1 MYALM
6 QDLRYSA
13 RALRKKPGFTLIAIV
28 TLALGIGVNTAL
40 FTGFNIFL
48 RPKPVKDP
56 ETIVRLAYQGA
67 GRENRFSFADYNYF
81 RAHTKVFSD
90 VIATQDG
97 EKFLLGEKTSS
108 REPEEILGDFVS
120 DNYFATLGGAA
131 GIGRLFTPEENQVQ
145 GRDAV
150 IVLSHRFW
158 QRRFGGDAQ
167 IVGRSF
173 LLNGKPFTV
182 IGVTHPAYVG
192 LRYDMPDIWLPLAM
206 RAAMPTVHFENT
218 PSEQRDW
225 FGSQQFRWLSL
236 NARLKPGK
244 TVEEARAETGFLL
257 SQLAPTKASID
268 ARDSVAVESIN
279 EIRGDHDIRESMAM
293 VLGASGM
300 VLLIACFNIAN
311 MQLARAASRQKEI
324 GVRLCLGASRSRLIR
339 QLLTESLLL
348 AAFGGVAGLLLA
360 WWSLDL
366 LLAGTLT
373 RYGGGDLLRLAV
385 DVTPDARVLGFSL
398 LLALG
403 SGIAFGLVPALR
415 ATRPDLVSIIK
426 DEGANVSTRS
436 RGSWL
441 RSGLVVAQVSL
452 CLLLLIPA
460 GLLLRSLQRVLAA
473 NPGFE
478 SKQLLSLGYSLELS
492 GYDAERAKLFQ
503 QQLISRVASL
513 PGVQSVSL
521 DRRFEGRAIV
531 SVLDEPA
538 TNPRQFGPTPFE
550 SISADYLETI
560 GTPLVQGRGFTA
572 GEVNAKAPVLIISE
586 ATAANIWPGQNA
598 LGKAIRLERRL
609 REGSEIIFPKAHII
623 GVARNNQAYRVGET
637 PPLFFYRPET
647 VEGEM
652 DTALLVRT
660 TTDASRLKELVRK
673 EAYALE
679 PVLRLFVSTAEEEIA
694 KDQSVLSTRAASEA
708 TSLLGSLA
716 LLLAALGIYGVM
728 AWSVAQRTREI
739 GIRMALGAQHRDVLA
754 LVVKQGMKLVLLG
767 IVIGVPLSVV
777 VTHLMKGLLFG
788 LSATDPVA
796 FSLITALLI
805 FVAILACYIPARRA
819 TKVDPVISLRYE

>member
-13 RALRKKPGFTLIAIV
+13 RALRKKPGFTFIAIV

-40 FTGFNIFL
+40 FSGFNIFL

-81 RAHTKVFSD
+81 RDHTKVFSD

-108 REPEEILGDFVS
+108 REPEEMLGDFVS

-150 IVLSHRFW
+150 IVLSHRLW

-167 IVGRSF
+167 IVGRSL

-206 RAAMPTVHFENT
+206 RAAMATVHFENT
-218 PSEQRDW
+218 PPEQRDW

-257 SQLAPTKASID
+257 SQLAPTNASID

-279 EIRGDHDIRESMAM
+279 DIRGDHDIRESMAM

-324 GVRLCLGASRSRLIR
+324 GVRLCLGATRSRLIR

-366 LLAGTLT
+366 LLAGALT

-426 DEGANVSTRS
+426 NEGANVSTRS

-492 GYDAERAKLFQ
+492 GYDADRAKLFQ

-538 TNPRQFGPTPFE
+538 TNPRQFGSTPFE

-572 GEVNAKAPVLIISE
+572 DEVNAKAPVLIISE
-586 ATAANIWPGQNA
+586 ATAANIWPGQNTI
-598 LGKAIRLERRL
+598 GKAVRLERRL
-609 REGSEIIFPKAHII
+609 REGSEVIFPKAHII
-623 GVARNNQAYRVGET
+623 GVARDNQAYRVGET